1 MSKKQVTFN
10 LKNTKVINY
19 NQNYPVNK
27 LLFIYNNKYLII
39 SLIFITLIVLVYGTS
54 S

>member
-1 MSKKQVTFN
+1 MNEKQVTFN
-10 LKNTKVINY
+10 LKNNKVINY

-27 LLFIYNNKYLII
+27 LLFIYNNKYFII
-39 SLIFITLIVLVYGTS
+39 SLILITLLIIVYGTS